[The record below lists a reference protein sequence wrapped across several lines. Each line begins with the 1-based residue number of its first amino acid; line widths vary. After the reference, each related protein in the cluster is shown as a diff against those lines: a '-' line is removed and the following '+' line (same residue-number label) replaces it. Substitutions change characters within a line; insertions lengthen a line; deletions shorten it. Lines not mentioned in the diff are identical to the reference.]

1 MSGSNSG
8 SSGEPNGEAVRIDGL
23 PIRILIVASSCAVL
37 LTSALTSTALHVL
50 GEQTWGNSGVWGL
63 LAGGITGLAFPAT
76 FWMLSGRS
84 LRTVRRIEQFIV
96 DANALLAAPTVDAVW
111 AAPGELP
118 THGLLPTQGDQ
129 ALVAL
134 EKRMLLL
141 QGIAARFHAIADYTY
156 GVEAWFN
163 PEGRLIWVNSAIE
176 RVTGYTPM
184 ECLLAPDLA
193 ALLVYEKDRS
203 HLLSVAREISAQ
215 PQGEHLELRLRT
227 KAGSLTWVA
236 LSWRTLSGPGA
247 EALGIRVS
255 ADDIQHRKEIEL
267 RLLET
272 VAALRREQGMSE
284 YYLTLSKEERSRLL
298 ALLDRIRLGVLFVDR
313 EHRVIFLNRAFHRIW
328 NIPEGEDFVGAR
340 VQVLL
345 ERGARLRVD
354 EQAFNHHV
362 AEMMKLPESNAP
374 YQFDL
379 RDGRVLTLLSALVQ
393 GTEPVT
399 YVGRVW
405 IFEDVTERVRTAE
418 RLQQIADRD
427 PLTNLYNR
435 RRFHEELE
443 RLLADA
449 TRRGGELGLLMMDL
463 DGFKPINDRYGHPA
477 GDAVLVEFSRAVAS
491 IIRRNEMFF
500 RLGGDEFAVLVP
512 ETELTQTENLARR
525 IVQRVHDLRF
535 TFGEQSVGI
544 SVSLG
549 IGLSPVHAT
558 DQAGLIGVTDQALY
572 RAKAGGKNG
581 WRFAE
586 ACSVKSAALSKPG

>member
-1 MSGSNSG
+1 M
-8 SSGEPNGEAVRIDGL
+8 
-23 PIRILIVASSCAVL
+23 PIRILVAASSCAVL
-37 LTSALTSTALHVL
+37 LTSALTSTALHTL
-50 GEQTWGNSGVWGL
+50 GEQTWSDSGVWAL
-63 LAGGITGLAFPAT
+63 VAGGITGLAFPAA
-76 FWMLSGRS
+76 FWMLASRS
-84 LRTVRRIEQFIV
+84 LRTVRRIEHFIV
-96 DANALLAAPTVDAVW
+96 DANALLAAPTVEAVRT
-111 AAPGELP
+111 APGELP
-118 THGLLPTQGDQ
+118 THSLPTQGEP

-176 RVTGYTPM
+176 RVSGYTPM
-184 ECLLAPDLA
+184 ECLLAPDLVT
-193 ALLVYEKDRS
+193 LLVYEKDRS
-203 HLLSVAREISAQ
+203 HLLSVVQEISTQ

-236 LSWRTLSGPGA
+236 LSWRALPGPGS

-313 EHRVIFLNRAFHRIW
+313 DHRVIFLNRAFHRIW
-328 NIPEGEDFVGAR
+328 NIPEGEDFTGAR

-443 RLLADA
+443 RLVADT

-477 GDAVLVEFSRAVAS
+477 GDAVLVEFSHAVAS

-512 ETELTQTENLARR
+512 DTELTQTENLARR
-525 IVQRVHDLRF
+525 IVQRVSDLRF
-535 TFGEQSVGI
+535 TFGDQSVGI

-549 IGLSPVHAT
+549 IGLSPVHAM
-558 DQAGLIGVTDQALY
+558 DQANLVDVTDQALY

-586 ACSVKSAALSKPG
+586 ACPPTGAASSNSV

>member
-1 MSGSNSG
+1 M
-8 SSGEPNGEAVRIDGL
+8 
-23 PIRILIVASSCAVL
+23 ASSCAVL

-50 GEQTWGNSGVWGL
+50 GEQTWGDSGVWGL
-63 LAGGITGLAFPAT
+63 LAGGITGLAFPAA
-76 FWMLSGRS
+76 FWMLGRRS
-84 LRTVRRIEQFIV
+84 LRTVRHIEQFIV
-96 DANALLAAPTVDAVW
+96 DANALLAVPTVDAVQ
-111 AAPGELP
+111 AALGEPPTLSLPGQADP
-118 THGLLPTQGDQ
+118 ALL
-129 ALVAL
+129 AL

-156 GVEAWFN
+156 GIEAWFN

-184 ECLLAPDLA
+184 ECLLSPDLA

-203 HLLSVAREISAQ
+203 HLLSVARQISTQ

-236 LSWRTLSGPGA
+236 LSWRTLPGPGA

-255 ADDIQHRKEIEL
+255 ADDIQRRKEIEL

-313 EHRVIFLNRAFHRIW
+313 DHRVIFLNRAFHRIW
-328 NIPEGEDFVGAR
+328 NIPEGEDFTGAR

-379 RDGRVLTLLSALVQ
+379 RDGRTLTLLSALVQ

-405 IFEDVTERVRTAE
+405 IFEDVTERVRAAK

-477 GDAVLVEFSRAVAS
+477 GDTVLVEFSHAVAS

-512 ETELTQTENLARR
+512 DTDLTQTENLARR
-525 IVQRVHDLRF
+525 IVQRVSDLRF

-558 DQAGLIGVTDQALY
+558 DQATLIGVTDQALY

-586 ACSVKSAALSKPG
+586 ARSTKIAALSKPG